1 MARLP
6 LSGQKRTRRAPPQTS
21 RPRAVTLKEVAAH
34 AGVHASTV
42 SRALNPATRRLVAD
56 DLAKK
61 IQASAAALGFRPN
74 AAAASLRTGRS
85 HLVGVLLPDIG
96 NPVFSPILS
105 GITEAL
111 SFGGY
116 STIVADVGED
126 VDKQLRLIDDLR
138 ARHVDGFILATV
150 TRDDRVVS
158 YCLERNIRVVLVNRS
173 ERKPRVSAAVS
184 DDEFGIELAM
194 DHLVKLGHRAI
205 GHLAAPARTSTGYRR
220 QQSFEA
226 AVARLAQGG
235 RMCHLVEA
243 DAVSREAGAVAAR
256 AMLAERPDLTA
267 IIAANDL
274 LALGTY
280 DALRELEMKCPEH
293 ISVVGHNDMPL
304 ADLVSPPLTTVH
316 IGCRDMG
323 AAAAELL
330 IAEIADPAA
339 MKRNVVVR
347 PTLTVRGS
355 TAAPR
360 GS

>member
-1 MARLP
+1 V
-6 LSGQKRTRRAPPQTS
+6 RRAKPAVPG
-21 RPRAVTLKEVAAH
+21 PRAVTLKQFAAH
-34 AGVHASTV
+34 ARVHASTE

-61 IQASAAALGFRPN
+61 IQATAATLGFRPN

-85 HLVGVLLPDIG
+85 HLVGVLLPDIS

-126 VDKQLRLIDDLR
+126 VDRQLRLIDDLR
-138 ARHVDGFILATV
+138 ARRVDGFILATV
-150 TRDDRVVS
+150 HRDDRVVS

-173 ERKPRVSAAVS
+173 ERRPRVSAAVS

-205 GHLAAPARTSTGYRR
+205 GHLAAPARLSTGYRR
-220 QQSFEA
+220 LQSFKTV
-226 AVARLAQGG
+226 VARLEQNGKL
-235 RMCHLVEA
+235 CHLLEA

-280 DALRELEMKCPEH
+280 DALRELKLKCPEDV
-293 ISVVGHNDMPL
+293 SVVGHNDMPL

-316 IGCRDMG
+316 IGCREMG
-323 AAAAELL
+323 GEAAQLL
-330 IAEIADPAA
+330 IAEIAEPGAL
-339 MKRNVVVR
+339 KRNVVVR
-347 PTLTVRGS
+347 PTLTVRSS
-355 TAAPR
+355 TAPPR
-360 GS
+360 GR

>member
-1 MARLP
+1 
-6 LSGQKRTRRAPPQTS
+6 
-21 RPRAVTLKEVAAH
+21 
-34 AGVHASTV
+34 
-42 SRALNPATRRLVAD
+42 LVAE
-56 DLAKK
+56 DLARK
-61 IQASAAALGFRPN
+61 IQAAAATLGFRPN

-85 HLVGVLLPDIG
+85 HLVGVLLPDIS

-126 VDKQLRLIDDLR
+126 VDRQLRLIDDLR

-150 TRDDRVVS
+150 NRDDRVVS

-184 DDEFGIELAM
+184 DDEYGIELAM
-194 DHLVKLGHRAI
+194 DHLAKLGHRSI

-220 QQSFEA
+220 QQSFKA
-226 AVARLAQGG
+226 AAARLERNGKS
-235 RMCHLVEA
+235 CHVVEA

-256 AMLAERPDLTA
+256 AMLAAHPELTA

-280 DALRELEMKCPEH
+280 DALRELNLRCPEY

-323 AAAAELL
+323 AEAAQLL

-347 PTLTVRGS
+347 PTMTVRSS
-355 TAAPR
+355 TAPPR
-360 GS
+360 AR